1 MAEQDLEKKYQKRK
15 DIVKNIAII
24 FLVIM
29 LLLTFFSN
37 TIMNYS
43 LAEVETA
50 YAESGTLTTKIR
62 GEGYVEAREPVDVSC
77 KKEREILK
85 ILVKEGDKVK
95 KGQVLF
101 VLAGESSADALNQ
114 AKSDLMTLNHE
125 YAKSLLEMPV
135 PGYASDS
142 LEIKYA
148 KKDLA
153 RALKDIEDAKK
164 ENIKK
169 KEMYAKLK
177 EKAGNAKEAML
188 EKADEVAEKTDEISQ
203 IDIELESLENEKA
216 ELGGENDGNLQELN
230 AAVTSAKREAE
241 DAEDKVKQYGDSST
255 ATTIEEELKAKKKE
269 LKDLQRELSDLTASL
284 NESMTEG
291 ADDTITSLNRKIRDC
306 KAEIS
311 DLHSQAADANA
322 NISELNYLY
331 SSADD
336 ETREQYWQQLA
347 SAKQEYNSIN
357 KQIEAKERELDDLEE
372 DLEIAKK
379 NAAVTVN
386 KKVGQI
392 RKDISEKEE
401 DISEV
406 QNQINS
412 LENEKSLAE
421 GKKAQLE
428 TAEAE
433 LYNAQKKLK
442 EAQRQLEDA
451 QSALKTENSAK
462 LRQIEDNIKKLKGQK
477 SRLSSQKTKLESLYA
492 QLQADYE
499 AAKAKVDSYQKADDS
514 AADTLNQTVQEKR
527 KALET
532 LYVNLAKEK
541 KDDKLKIQMA
551 SLDNEQ
557 KAETIQK
564 KKNEISRLKKKRKN
578 LKIRA
583 KLAGTISDITAKT
596 GENTANAKVT
606 ATGGDFFFFHQP
618 VWLSGFAY
626 SDNDVMKDRAV
637 IDKELAWKL
646 FGGENVAGMPFT
658 INGSTYY
665 VAGVVDISQQEEEKK
680 TYGDMNRAWLPYSA
694 FCKEYQIQNNTSGET
709 GNTTGTGE
717 KTDKIPITC
726 YETVIPNPVQGWA
739 LDLMQKSLGAENRK
753 MVITE
758 NSKRTDFFYIMD
770 NLKNFFYQT
779 SGTQPV
785 AYPYWENAAKVRDTK
800 RELYTGI
807 LIIAVIYPVLLC
819 IRIIAWIYKTADN
832 RIKKRLNKKHSI
844 GP

>member
-62 GEGYVEAREPVDVSC
+62 GEGYVEAREPVNVSS
-77 KKEREILK
+77 KNEREILK
-85 ILVKEGDKVK
+85 VLVKDGDKVK

-169 KEMYAKLK
+169 KELYAKLK

-596 GENTANAKVT
+596 GENTAPGNSLLHIQPGGRGYQISIPVTMEQSKLVKRGDNATVLNILDDDIKVILSNIKT
-606 ATGGDFFFFHQP
+606 DTQNPSAGKTLVFNISGGDIENGTS
-618 VWLSGFAY
+618 LS
-626 SDNDVMKDRAV
+626 
-637 IDKELAWKL
+637 
-646 FGGENVAGMPFT
+646 
-658 INGSTYY
+658 
-665 VAGVVDISQQEEEKK
+665 ISVGEKK
-680 TYGDMNRAWLPYSA
+680 ANYDYIVPTSA
-694 FCKEYQIQNNTSGET
+694 IREDSDGKFVLVIQ
-709 GNTTGTGE
+709 E
-717 KTDKIPITC
+717 KTS
-726 YETVIPNPVQGWA
+726 PVG
-739 LDLMQKSLGAENRK
+739 NR
-753 MVITE
+753 
-758 NSKRTDFFYIMD
+758 Y
-770 NLKNFFYQT
+770 
-779 SGTQPV
+779 
-785 AYPYWENAAKVRDTK
+785 
-800 RELYTGI
+800 
-807 LIIAVIYPVLLC
+807 IAVREEVKVLAQNETQSAVSAGFDNYSN
-819 IRIIAWIYKTADN
+819 IITTASKAVEKGDYV
-832 RIKKRLNKKHSI
+832 RLAQQ
-844 GP
+844 